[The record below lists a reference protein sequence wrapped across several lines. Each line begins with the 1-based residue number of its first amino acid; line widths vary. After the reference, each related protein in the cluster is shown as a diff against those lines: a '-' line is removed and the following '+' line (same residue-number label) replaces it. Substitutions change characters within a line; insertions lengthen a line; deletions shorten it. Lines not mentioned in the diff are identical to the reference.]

1 MVPRFR
7 AELSEPPACGTAIP
21 LHLGTLWTACCIA
34 TNIRAGGGG
43 AGGGAGVHVG
53 VCGVGGDGG
62 GGSGLVVVKIY
73 Q

>member
-43 AGGGAGVHVG
+43 AGVHVG
-53 VCGVGGDGG
+53 VCGVCDD
-62 GGSGLVVVKIY
+62 GSGLVMVKIY
-73 Q
+73 L